1 MIPDRQIQEARTRR
15 PLSAVI
21 GGDVK
26 LIHRHGEWMG
36 LCPFHKERTPSFTV
50 VDGKGFYHCFG
61 CGAHGDAISW
71 RMEFHNESFRE
82 AVETLSG
89 ESLPAGEVREP
100 ALRIAEQQMHSAGYS
115 AKARALW
122 DEAVQ
127 IAGTPGDGYFRGRGI
142 TIPLPPSLRYHARC
156 VRGSGEH
163 RRLLPAVVCNVQDL
177 EGRTVAVHRIYLE
190 PSSFTGIPRKIG
202 SAPDKALLGSP
213 GTGSIRLAEAA
224 PSMGRA
230 EGVET
235 SLAVM
240 QATHVP
246 IWSAIHAGHM
256 PKMAISSGSR
266 SDLHLRRSRSRF
278 VASWTA
284 LWQAAGRAFRETRG
298 ESGHCRGTARAR
310 RLARRD
316 QGRFQRHAAGGGMI
330 IVRVEL
336 HHATEP
342 GKITE
347 LARLRICNQRRG
359 SLLTAML
366 PTQPSTN
373 I

>member
-256 PKMAISSGSR
+256 PKMAIPPEVEAIYTFADR
-266 SDLHLRRSRSRF
+266 DP
-278 VASWTA
+278 VSWRPGPLYGKRPGEHFA
-284 LWQAAGRAFRETRG
+284 KLAAKADIAAGRRALVVWPE
-298 ESGHCRGTARAR
+298 GTKVDFNDM
-310 RLARRD
+310 L
-316 QGRFQRHAAGGGMI
+316 QEAG
-330 IVRVEL
+330 
-336 HHATEP
+336 
-342 GKITE
+342 
-347 LARLRICNQRRG
+347 
-359 SLLTAML
+359 
-366 PTQPSTN
+366 
-373 I
+373 